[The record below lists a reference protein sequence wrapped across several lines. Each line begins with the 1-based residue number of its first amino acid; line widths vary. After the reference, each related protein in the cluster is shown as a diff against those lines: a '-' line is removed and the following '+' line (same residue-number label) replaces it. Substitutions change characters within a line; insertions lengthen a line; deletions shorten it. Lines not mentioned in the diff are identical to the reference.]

1 MRLAAVSP
9 FFTQNMMK
17 QNWIVWALLLCL
29 TPVFSQGK
37 EKRAKTETA
46 DALAKVKGQV
56 FRYKMKE
63 VGLYEVVDG
72 SESLI
77 GKTQVGPNGWY
88 GFLFEP
94 TRPGYYTVGS
104 EKPEDR
110 IRIYLEGGQAAEVN
124 ILEDSLAITPNNTE
138 ENLTLAAWEEVFE
151 PVRRHVRHMDY
162 IFFTYKE
169 LFPYYMDFLP
179 RAEDFKKQIKTKNKA
194 FDELMRQTVDY
205 DVEYFAL
212 CIPRAI
218 KIDKK
223 AMHGCFPE
231 IKDCPDYYNTLVTK
245 TRMTDTTVLLQPYGA
260 DYVRKYVEYGQR
272 REGGDNSIATQ
283 LTWLPCDR
291 LKAEIVLYQAEMS
304 KNYERYDEV
313 VTTFAKYLTTPRH
326 RERMNAMSAKLYAGR
341 PGGKAANF
349 SYPDR
354 NGKMVSLSDF
364 RGKVV
369 LVDVWA
375 TWCGPCR
382 QEIPHLVKLE
392 KEMEGTDVVFIGVSV
407 DEKKDYQL
415 WQETLDKEGLHG
427 IQLFADGWSQIIKDY
442 KIKGIPRFM
451 VFGRNGRVV
460 TIDAPRPS
468 DPALKALL
476 EKELKKQTN

>member
-1 MRLAAVSP
+1 MRR
-9 FFTQNMMK
+9 
-17 QNWIVWALLLCL
+17 NWIVWALLLCL
-29 TPVFSQGK
+29 APVFSQGM
-37 EKRAKTETA
+37 EKRTATKKTGVFAE
-46 DALAKVKGQV
+46 VRGQV
-56 FRYKMKE
+56 LRYKMEE

-72 SESLI
+72 AELLI
-77 GKTQVGPNGWY
+77 GKTEVGPNGWY

-104 EKPEDR
+104 DRTEDR
-110 IRIYLEGGQAAEVN
+110 IRIYLEAGQAAEVN

-179 RAEDFKKQIKTKNKA
+179 RAEEFKKQIKTENKA
-194 FDELMRQTVDY
+194 FNELMRQTVDH

-218 KIDKK
+218 KVDRE

-260 DYVRKYVEYGQR
+260 DYVLKYVEYGLR

-283 LTWLPCDR
+283 LTWLPNDR
-291 LKAEIVLYQAEMS
+291 LKAEVVLYQAELS
-304 KNYERYDEV
+304 KTYARYDEV

-326 RERMNAMSAKLYAGR
+326 QERMNAMSAKLYVGNR
-341 PGGKAANF
+341 GDKAANF
-349 SYPDR
+349 TYPDR
-354 NGKMVSLSDF
+354 DGKMVSLSDF

-407 DEKKDYQL
+407 DEKKDHQKWL
-415 WQETLDKEGLHG
+415 ETLDKEGLHG

-451 VFGRNGRVV
+451 VFGRDGKVV

-468 DPALKALL
+468 DPALKTLL
-476 EKELKKQTN
+476 ENELKK